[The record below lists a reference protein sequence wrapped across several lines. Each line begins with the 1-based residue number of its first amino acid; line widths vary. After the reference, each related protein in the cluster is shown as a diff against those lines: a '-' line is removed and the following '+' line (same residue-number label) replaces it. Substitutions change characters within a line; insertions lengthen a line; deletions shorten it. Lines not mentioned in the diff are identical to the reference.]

1 MKDVLAYLNKL
12 LKVNDTIVLAVSG
25 GPDSM
30 ALLNLTIELKK
41 KKNLKLICAHI
52 NHNLRKES
60 FEEEKMVKD
69 FCANNDVIF
78 EYMLIENYDKDNFH
92 NDARNKRYAFFDSL
106 VKKYHAKYLF
116 TAHHAD
122 DLMETILMRMVRG
135 STLKGYAGFRKED
148 KRLDYTIVRP
158 LINVTK
164 EDIISYLKSENI
176 TFAID
181 NSNLKDKY
189 TRNRFRHHVIP
200 LLKAEDKNV
209 HLKFKHFSDT
219 LFMYEDYVNKV
230 CIEKY
235 HEVYINNCLDIN
247 KFNNLEHLI
256 KEKII
261 YIILEKIYKDKLSL
275 VNKRH
280 IDLIFKVINSHKANA
295 YINLPDDVKVVKAY
309 ANIFFKKETSSV
321 LYNIKLENNL
331 VLPNSH
337 RISFVRDN
345 DDKSNCVIRLDSA
358 DIKLPLYVRTRKS
371 GDRIETKNMHGHKKL
386 SDLFIDLKINK
397 DIRDS
402 YPVVVDSNDVVL
414 WVPGLNK
421 SKYDKQKSEKYDIIL
436 KYD

>member
-1 MKDVLAYLNKL
+1 MKDALDYLNKL
-12 LKVNDTIVLAVSG
+12 LKVDDTIVLAVSG

-60 FEEEKMVKD
+60 FEEEKMVKE
-69 FCANNDVIF
+69 FCIKNDVIF

-122 DLMETILMRMVRG
+122 DLMETILMRIVRG
-135 STLKGYAGFRKED
+135 STLKGYAGFKMED

-158 LINVTK
+158 LVNVTK
-164 EDIISYLKSENI
+164 KDIITYLKSENI

-200 LLKAEDKNV
+200 LLKEEDKNV
-209 HLKFKHFSDT
+209 HLKFKNFSDT
-219 LFMYEDYVNKV
+219 LFMYEEYVNKV

-235 HEVYINNCLDIN
+235 REVYVNNELDIN
-247 KFNNLEHLI
+247 KFQSLEQLI
-256 KEKII
+256 KEKIL
-261 YIILEKIYKDKLSL
+261 YMILENIYQDKLL
-275 VNKRH
+275 LINKRH
-280 IDLIFKVINSHKANA
+280 INLIFKVINSNKTNT
-295 YINLPDDVKVVKAY
+295 YVNLPNGVKVVKNY
-309 ANIFFKKETSSV
+309 NFLSFKQENEVVK
-321 LYNIKLENNL
+321 YNIKLDADL
-331 VLPNSH
+331 LLPNNH
-337 RISFVRDN
+337 KITYISDN
-345 DDKSNCVIRLDSA
+345 LDKSNYVIRLDSSE
-358 DIKLPLYVRTRKS
+358 IKLPLYVRTRKN
-371 GDRIETKNMHGHKKL
+371 GDKIATKNMNGHKKL
-386 SDLFIDLKINK
+386 SDLFTDLKINK
-397 DIRDS
+397 DLRDS
-402 YPVVVDSNDVVL
+402 YPILVDSNDVIL

-421 SKYDKQKSEKYDIIL
+421 SKYDKQKKEKYDIIL